1 MTSKHL
7 TFEEHKKLGEVL
19 KPIGDDLTYLHV
31 IIANRNGKTSREA
44 KAIDKL
50 DAAFSH
56 FKSEM
61 EEAMFRDCK
70 NESKADTSIYYG
82 ERISTDRFSFLK
94 E

>member
-1 MTSKHL
+1 MISKHL
-7 TFEEHKKLGEVL
+7 TFEEHKKLSEVL
-19 KPIGDDLTYLHV
+19 KPLGDDLTHLGV

-50 DAAFSH
+50 NAAFSH

-61 EEAMFRDCK
+61 EEAMFRDC
-70 NESKADTSIYYG
+70 NNDSEANTSIYYG